1 MPFVHQGHDVKL
13 SMKASMKAMRKNF
26 LSTMRLLSTRIAKEK
41 LFMFPKMP
49 SFTMSLHAGIAC
61 TT

>member
-1 MPFVHQGHDVKL
+1 MSFMHQGSDAKL
-13 SMKASMKAMRKNF
+13 SMKAFMKATQKSF
-26 LSTMRLLSTRIAKEK
+26 SSTLRLLSMRMVKGK

-49 SFTMSLHAGIAC
+49 SFVMSLHAGIAC